1 MEIDLSLLGHGEFT
15 QTGGQKSRSA
25 NFRKPPPDVSA
36 IFAAS
41 DVMALGAMEAVRSVG
56 REVPRDVAVVG
67 YDDSEAASLARP
79 PSHHRPAGRAADGG
93 EDGCERNLERNE

>member
-1 MEIDLSLLGHGEFT
+1 MVNL
-15 QTGGQKSRSA
+15 
-25 NFRKPPPDVSA
+25 RKQGAKRAVLQILESHPPDVSA